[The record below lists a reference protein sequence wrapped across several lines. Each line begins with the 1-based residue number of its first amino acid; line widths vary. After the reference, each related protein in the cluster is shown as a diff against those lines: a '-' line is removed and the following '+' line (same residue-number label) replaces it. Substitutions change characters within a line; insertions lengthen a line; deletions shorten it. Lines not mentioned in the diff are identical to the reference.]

1 MFILRNTPGRSR
13 PAEATEARNLGIE
26 RDVPLNRF
34 GSFSSMG
41 QATAVAPAPVRLP
54 AGRAP
59 QLNIA
64 WGSFHQGI
72 GSSLGVLLRKSTV
85 PRNFS
90 IEGFFKYCWIESK
103 VPLRA
108 VIAAALWHIV
118 FFVLPYPRLPSRAHH
133 NPSFDNV
140 ELSWSGPINDL
151 PLLEMKAP
159 KPEPS
164 PRAEPEKPPVP
175 EGADAFHPRQYISTD
190 PVHPNHPRQTLI
202 NSAAPP
208 APPKI
213 LPNLPNM
220 VEIQDMPGP
229 ARPRLEI
236 SQEAL
241 EKLHPKQRRVAAV
254 TNAPPPDVPVF
265 DDKLGAMATIATP
278 NGPKRPDLELNGGAQ
293 PLIASK
299 AQAGNAAPPPDFGAT
314 ELAGANGNPSTLVA
328 LSAAPAPP
336 APVAPPP
343 GNLAARVSISP
354 EGNKPGVPGG
364 APKAAP
370 GAVGGAGTSGGATG
384 NGNNAVDVSI
394 RGGNPPANKG
404 MSGLGEGA
412 KISAPTPHTLIT
424 RPEPHADEPARTAPP
439 NFAALPP
446 GAKPELIFASKRIY
460 KMQIDMPNLNSATG
474 SWVLSFTE
482 LLSNSDEP
490 HLASSDLSGPS
501 PVRKVDPKYPP
512 TLINEHVEG
521 EVVLYAVIR
530 RDGSVDSIQLVRGLD
545 EELDKNAMNA
555 LGQWKFRPATRHGEP
570 VELEAIVHIPFH
582 APDDR

>member
-1 MFILRNTPGRSR
+1 
-13 PAEATEARNLGIE
+13 
-26 RDVPLNRF
+26 
-34 GSFSSMG
+34 MG

-241 EKLHPKQRRVAAV
+241 EKLHPKQRRVATV

-490 HLASSDLSGPS
+490 HLASTDLSGPS

>member
-1 MFILRNTPGRSR
+1 
-13 PAEATEARNLGIE
+13 
-26 RDVPLNRF
+26 
-34 GSFSSMG
+34 
-41 QATAVAPAPVRLP
+41 VRLP

-72 GSSLGVLLRKSTV
+72 GSSLGVLLRKSPV

-103 VPLRA
+103 VPRRA

-159 KPEPS
+159 KREAS
-164 PRAEPEKPPVP
+164 PRAEPEKPPPP
-175 EGADAFHPRQYISTD
+175 EGADAFHPRQHISTD

-208 APPKI
+208 AQPKI

-241 EKLHPKQRRVAAV
+241 EKLHPKQRRVATV
-254 TNAPPPDVPVF
+254 TNTPPPDVPVF
-265 DDKLGAMATIATP
+265 DDKLGAMAMIATP
-278 NGPKRPDLELNGGAQ
+278 NGPKRPNLELNGGAQ

-299 AQAGNAAPPPDFGAT
+299 AQAGNAPPAPDVAAT
-314 ELAGANGNPSTLVA
+314 ELAGANRNPSTLIA
-328 LSAAPAPP
+328 ISAAPAPP

-354 EGNKPGVPGG
+354 EGNKPGVPSG

-370 GAVGGAGTSGGATG
+370 GAAGGAGTSGGATG
-384 NGNNAVDVSI
+384 NAAGNNAVDVSI

-424 RPEPHADEPARTAPP
+424 RPEPHADEPARSAPP

-482 LLSNSDEP
+482 LLSSSDEP

-521 EVVLYAVIR
+521 EVILYAVIR

-545 EELDKNAMNA
+545 EELDKNAMTA
-555 LGQWKFRPATRHGEP
+555 LSQWKFRPATRHGEP

>member
-1 MFILRNTPGRSR
+1 M
-13 PAEATEARNLGIE
+13 
-26 RDVPLNRF
+26 NRF
-34 GSFSSMG
+34 GSFGSMG

-72 GSSLGVLLRKSTV
+72 GSSLSVLLRKSPV
-85 PRNFS
+85 PINFS

-103 VPLRA
+103 VPRRA

-151 PLLEMKAP
+151 PLLEMRAP

-164 PRAEPEKPPVP
+164 PRAEPEKPPAP
-175 EGADAFHPRQYISTD
+175 EGADAFHPRQHISTD

-220 VEIQDMPGP
+220 VEIQDVPGP

-241 EKLHPKQRRVAAV
+241 EKLHPKQRRVATV

-265 DDKLGAMATIATP
+265 DDKLGAMAMIATP
-278 NGPKRPDLELNGGAQ
+278 NGPKRPNLELNGGAQ

-299 AQAGNAAPPPDFGAT
+299 AQAGNAAPPPD
-314 ELAGANGNPSTLVA
+314 V
-328 LSAAPAPP
+328 
-336 APVAPPP
+336 
-343 GNLAARVSISP
+343 
-354 EGNKPGVPGG
+354 
-364 APKAAP
+364 
-370 GAVGGAGTSGGATG
+370 
-384 NGNNAVDVSI
+384 
-394 RGGNPPANKG
+394 
-404 MSGLGEGA
+404 
-412 KISAPTPHTLIT
+412 
-424 RPEPHADEPARTAPP
+424 
-439 NFAALPP
+439 
-446 GAKPELIFASKRIY
+446 
-460 KMQIDMPNLNSATG
+460 
-474 SWVLSFTE
+474 
-482 LLSNSDEP
+482 
-490 HLASSDLSGPS
+490 
-501 PVRKVDPKYPP
+501 
-512 TLINEHVEG
+512 
-521 EVVLYAVIR
+521 
-530 RDGSVDSIQLVRGLD
+530 
-545 EELDKNAMNA
+545 
-555 LGQWKFRPATRHGEP
+555 
-570 VELEAIVHIPFH
+570 
-582 APDDR
+582 

>member
-1 MFILRNTPGRSR
+1 MFILRNAPGRSR
-13 PAEATEARNLGIE
+13 PSEATEARNLGIE
-26 RDVPLNRF
+26 KDVPLNRF
-34 GSFSSMG
+34 GSFGSMG

-72 GSSLGVLLRKSTV
+72 GSSLGVLLRKSPV
-85 PRNFS
+85 RRNLS

-103 VPLRA
+103 VPRRA

-151 PLLEMKAP
+151 PLLEMRAP
-159 KPEPS
+159 EPEPS
-164 PRAEPEKPPVP
+164 PRAEPDKPPAP
-175 EGADAFHPRQYISTD
+175 EGADAFHPRQHISTD

-236 SQEAL
+236 SKEAL
-241 EKLHPKQRRVAAV
+241 EKLHPKQRRVATV
-254 TNAPPPDVPVF
+254 TDAPPPDVPDF

-278 NGPKRPDLELNGGAQ
+278 NGPKRPSLELNGGAQ

-299 AQAGNAAPPPDFGAT
+299 AEAGNAAPPPDVGAT

-343 GNLAARVSISP
+343 G
-354 EGNKPGVPGG
+354 
-364 APKAAP
+364 
-370 GAVGGAGTSGGATG
+370 
-384 NGNNAVDVSI
+384 
-394 RGGNPPANKG
+394 
-404 MSGLGEGA
+404 
-412 KISAPTPHTLIT
+412 
-424 RPEPHADEPARTAPP
+424 
-439 NFAALPP
+439 
-446 GAKPELIFASKRIY
+446 
-460 KMQIDMPNLNSATG
+460 
-474 SWVLSFTE
+474 
-482 LLSNSDEP
+482 
-490 HLASSDLSGPS
+490 
-501 PVRKVDPKYPP
+501 
-512 TLINEHVEG
+512 
-521 EVVLYAVIR
+521 
-530 RDGSVDSIQLVRGLD
+530 
-545 EELDKNAMNA
+545 
-555 LGQWKFRPATRHGEP
+555 
-570 VELEAIVHIPFH
+570 
-582 APDDR
+582 

>member
-1 MFILRNTPGRSR
+1 MC
-13 PAEATEARNLGIE
+13 
-26 RDVPLNRF
+26 PLNRF
-34 GSFSSMG
+34 GSFGSTG

-59 QLNIA
+59 QLHIA

-72 GSSLGVLLRKSTV
+72 GSSLGVLLRKSPV

-90 IEGFFKYCWIESK
+90 IEGFFKHCWIESK
-103 VPLRA
+103 VPRRA

-159 KPEPS
+159 KPEPG
-164 PRAEPEKPPVP
+164 PRAEPEKPPSP
-175 EGADAFHPRQYISTD
+175 EGADAFHPRQHISTE

-220 VEIQDMPGP
+220 VEIPDMPGP

-236 SQEAL
+236 SPEAL
-241 EKLHPKQRRVAAV
+241 EKLHPKQRRVATV

-278 NGPKRPDLELNGGAQ
+278 NGPKRPNLELNGGAQ

-299 AQAGNAAPPPDFGAT
+299 AQAGNAAPPPDVGAT

-412 KISAPTPHTLIT
+412 KISAPTPHTLT
-424 RPEPHADEPARTAPP
+424 TQPEPHADEPARTAPP

-446 GAKPELIFASKRIY
+446 GAKPELIFALKRIY

-474 SWVLSFTE
+474 SWVLSFAE
-482 LLSNSDEP
+482 LLSNSDAP

-521 EVVLYAVIR
+521 EVILYAVIR

>member
-1 MFILRNTPGRSR
+1 
-13 PAEATEARNLGIE
+13 
-26 RDVPLNRF
+26 
-34 GSFSSMG
+34 MG

-103 VPLRA
+103 VPRRA

-424 RPEPHADEPARTAPP
+424 RPEPHADEPARTARP